1 MSHLTYSLLVQK
13 LGKGE
18 TGYHGKEE
26 EKVIDAEGDAGNF
39 SLKSRKDFPA
49 MVGGTNCPQQN
60 EQCGRPGGLGN
71 RAHSYPVETV
81 CPIPA
86 SPMPLGRTAHLGV
99 IALAG
104 RVLQLSKMRSL
115 PLSGKSLSN
124 LNPEV
129 TSLPRRSDKT
139 LGGAVQIR
147 SLPPM
152 SVQMSNVSSK
162 MEDSQ
167 HSSPDSVQNHCPS
180 LTQEVDKKQ
189 ARIQIK
195 EMF

>member
-1 MSHLTYSLLVQK
+1 MSNLTYSLLVQK
-13 LGKGE
+13 LEKGE

-26 EKVIDAEGDAGNF
+26 EKVIDVEG
-39 SLKSRKDFPA
+39 DFPA
-49 MVGGTNCPQQN
+49 MVGRANCSEQN

-124 LNPEV
+124 TLSPEV

-152 SVQMSNVSSK
+152 SFQMSNVSSK
-162 MEDSQ
+162 TEDSQ
-167 HSSPDSVQNHCPS
+167 HSSPDSVQNHSPS
-180 LTQEVDKKQ
+180 LTQEVDKKP
-189 ARIQIK
+189 ARVQIK